1 MRRFVVGSLACVL
14 CIGSI
19 AFAQQPQPSSPI
31 PSSTQNTAKMT
42 NADVIDLAGLG
53 LSDDVIIDK
62 IYAAPATDFDTS
74 IPALRALKAAKVSDP
89 VIRAMINPVS
99 GGPAAPR
106 GTGGNEAIA
115 AAAAAAAA
123 PPPPA
128 GPPPPPPPLFHST
141 DSRVRIYVTD
151 HPINEVI
158 SMARSSSY
166 ASGHSDVSAN
176 GNGVNAHSS
185 VHAGSS
191 SGGVTNAQSGDDPRT
206 VEIQANLQKNCP
218 AFVMVSNN
226 PDRADYVLI
235 FRRQGG
241 KRSTFFAMGGLA
253 GLALSAA
260 SKVDGASIFK
270 LDGDMLYATRQ
281 TTVGKSIVDI
291 CQHIPP
297 PDNAPP
303 VAPAAVSAPAPA
315 TGH

>member
-1 MRRFVVGSLACVL
+1 
-14 CIGSI
+14 
-19 AFAQQPQPSSPI
+19 
-31 PSSTQNTAKMT
+31 MT
-42 NADVIDLAGLG
+42 NADVIELVG
-53 LSDDVIIDK
+53 LSLSDEVVIDK
-62 IYAAPATDFDTS
+62 IYAAPATDFDTTL
-74 IPALRALKAAKVSDP
+74 PGLKALKAAKVSDP
-89 VIRAMINPVS
+89 IIRAMINP
-99 GGPAAPR
+99 GGGAPR
-106 GTGGNEAIA
+106 AAAGNEAIA

-166 ASGHSDVSAN
+166 VAGHSNVSAN
-176 GNGVNAHSS
+176 GNSVNAHSS
-185 VHAGSS
+185 VHGGSS

-206 VEIQANLQKNCP
+206 VEIQTYLQKSCP

-226 PDRADYVLI
+226 PDRADYVLV

-241 KRSTFFAMGGLA
+241 KRSTYFAMGGLA

-281 TTVGKSIVDI
+281 TSVEKSIVDI
-291 CQHIPP
+291 CQHVPP
-297 PDNAPP
+297 PDGPPP
-303 VAPAAVSAPAPA
+303 VAPPSTPVPAAIAPAPA
-315 TGH
+315 PAR